1 MGEVV
6 QELIDQGKAEG
17 MAAGM
22 AAGMANALMTLL
34 NHRFGPISES
44 VRRQIEEASSVQLD
58 AWFATALSGQSLS
71 EVLQSPVSD

>member
-1 MGEVV
+1 MGEIV
-6 QELIDQGKAEG
+6 QELIDQGK
-17 MAAGM
+17 AAGM

-44 VRRQIEEASSVQLD
+44 VRRQIEEVSSVQLD